1 MWLKIMQTI
10 HDSFISSR
18 PMDMILKLLHDSL
31 YMGAIARHYQIH
43 VKHMHKYWPH
53 LIISQHCY
61 HCPHTVSTYQ
71 HEFFECGIMPQVW
84 LMINQMLDDAGLP
97 SKLTSIAGLPEF
109 LYEAHNPQFNLRK
122 IVNTNLIIITL
133 KAAWDA
139 YQDKQNMTA
148 HKYSRDIRRRL
159 AMYITNEI
167 KLLPCHIDNAYKHGY
182 HTIGGNNRL
191 RKRHTE
197 REKML
202 LNKPSLRSRS
212 LTDNDIE
219 AYEDIWLPMG
229 IITIAVD
236 RKSIS
241 VKVIPK
247 LPP

>member
-1 MWLKIMQTI
+1 M
-10 HDSFISSR
+10 
-18 PMDMILKLLHDSL
+18 
-31 YMGAIARHYQIH
+31 
-43 VKHMHKYWPH
+43 
-53 LIISQHCY
+53 
-61 HCPHTVSTYQ
+61 
-71 HEFFECGIMPQVW
+71 MP
-84 LMINQMLDDAGLP
+84 AGLP

-167 KLLPCHIDNAYKHGY
+167 KLLPCHIDNAHKHGY
-182 HTIGGNNRL
+182 HTIGGNTRL

-212 LTDNDIE
+212 LTDDDIE
-219 AYEDIWLPMG
+219 AYEDIWLPMD

-236 RKSIS
+236 RKSVS

-247 LPP
+247 LPPCPPPGSSTSPSLISINS